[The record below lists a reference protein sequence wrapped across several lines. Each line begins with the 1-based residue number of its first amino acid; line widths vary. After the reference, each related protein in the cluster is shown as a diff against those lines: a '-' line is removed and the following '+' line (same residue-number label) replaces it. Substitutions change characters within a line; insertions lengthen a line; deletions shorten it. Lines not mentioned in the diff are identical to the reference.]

1 MIWPQIWNFTFNL
14 PRELFT
20 FPLEKMIMLSVVF
33 TIVGHYLKK
42 YLISTPIGPCLTAA
56 LDRRFIMLKNM
67 NLRRGH
73 TSKPAKLGSL
83 FSELS
88 LLIQPQS
95 SIILDAAFS
104 CWIDQN
110 NH

>member
-14 PRELFT
+14 LRELYIFL
-20 FPLEKMIMLSVVF
+20 LEKMIMPSVVF

-42 YLISTPIGPCLTAA
+42 YLISTLIGPCLTAV
-56 LDRRFIMLKNM
+56 LGRRFIMLKNM
-67 NLRRGH
+67 SLRRGR
-73 TSKPAKLGSL
+73 TSKPVKLGSL

-95 SIILDAAFS
+95 SIILDAAFL

>member
-42 YLISTPIGPCLTAA
+42 YLISILIEPCPTAA
-56 LDRRFIMLKNM
+56 SDRHYIMLKNM
-67 NLRRGH
+67 NLRRGR
-73 TSKPAKLGSL
+73 TSKPVKSGSL
-83 FSELS
+83 FSALS
-88 LLIQPQS
+88 L
-95 SIILDAAFS
+95 
-104 CWIDQN
+104 
-110 NH
+110 